1 MRILFYFKICLLAAT
16 VVVLNACVNSTPPPD
31 TFYYVLDPAPQ
42 TFTAKTNARPY
53 KVKPVMLPDYM
64 NQPNLVLKLN
74 DHQIK
79 ITNYHF
85 WAADLRQSV
94 QSVLINEL
102 NLINSGASFSKNCS
116 QCTEI
121 TVYIQHYYPTESG
134 DVVLSGSYQ
143 INSDKQNQSQYS
155 FSFNSSLQKGGY
167 DEAVA
172 AMRMLLDELAID
184 INKRL

>member
-1 MRILFYFKICLLAAT
+1 MRILSHLKICLASAA
-16 VVVLNACVNSTPPPD
+16 VLVLGGCVNSEAPPD

-42 TFTAKTNARPY
+42 TYDAKTNATPY
-53 KVKPVMLPDYM
+53 KIKPVVLPDYM
-64 NQPNLVLKLN
+64 NQPNLVLKLS

-102 NLINSGASFSKNCS
+102 NLINNAASFSNNCG

-121 TVYIQHYYPTESG
+121 SVYIQHYYPTEDG
-134 DVVLSGSYQ
+134 DVVLSGNYQ
-143 INSDKQNQSQYS
+143 INSGQQSQSLHS
-155 FSFNSSLQKGGY
+155 FSLKNSLQKGGY

-172 AMRMLLDELAID
+172 AMRKLLDELAAD
-184 INKRL
+184 INKKL